1 MAARLARCARDHKP
15 RRGRS
20 LRGRPSHRRRAGHL
34 RRGGGRAALRRSPR
48 AGGSLDRDVRRAL
61 AGMRAPPGYRIELG
75 GQRASQREA
84 FAKLAAV
91 AVGGV
96 LLVGL
101 EVKSGI
107 LLLELAQE
115 HEAHG
120 MSAVVEAG
128 RRRIRPIMLT
138 TTATLFG
145 VLPLARRERC
155 SRRPGALPRVVVRDA
170 LVGSPPPRRNRSR
183 HPTHPY
189 GPPTGNSKDTSGGSG
204 GVPPSIFHDAR
215 GAPTR
220 GGAVLF
226 VASPATA
233 TTGRAWASRPTPGR
247 SGSPCCRDVRR
258 SSRCARW
265 GARPWRRT

>member
-1 MAARLARCARDHKP
+1 MAARVARCARDHKP

-20 LRGRPSHRRRAGHL
+20 FRGRPSHRRRAGHL

-48 AGGSLDRDVRRAL
+48 AGGSVDRDVRRAL

-107 LLLELAQE
+107 LLLELARE
-115 HEAHG
+115 HEARG

-183 HPTHPY
+183 HPTHPSR
-189 GPPTGNSKDTSGGSG
+189 PPTGNSKDTSR
-204 GVPPSIFHDAR
+204 GVEGPPRVSF
-215 GAPTR
+215 
-220 GGAVLF
+220 
-226 VASPATA
+226 
-233 TTGRAWASRPTPGR
+233 TTLGETPGE
-247 SGSPCCRDVRR
+247 GSSISRDSTMLRCRR
-258 SSRCARW
+258 STALVTHFDEARERD
-265 GARPWRRT
+265 A